1 MRYDP
6 FVACDPLGDLR
17 AWQQRLE
24 RLSRHQSDSWAP
36 PIDVHEIPDAYV
48 LTVEVPG
55 LKRDDIELVV
65 EASRLTV
72 RGQRVE
78 RRRAGEPVLY
88 HQVERG
94 HGVFSRTFEFAEL
107 IDAGGVRAELA
118 DGVLTISLPKAPA
131 PPARR
136 IDVR

>member
-1 MRYDP
+1 M
-6 FVACDPLGDLR
+6 VCDPLGDFR
-17 AWQQRLE
+17 AWQGRLE
-24 RLSRHQSDSWAP
+24 RLALHHTEPWAP

-72 RGQRVE
+72 RGQRIE
-78 RRRAGEPVLY
+78 RRPAGDPVLY

-94 HGVFSRTFEFAEL
+94 HGVFSRTFEFAEP